1 MKKFVQVIF
10 VFLFVI
16 LVCETAFAQRTA
28 THTLTNFNVN
38 TITNKFSFD
47 IYSIRTGGTSIR
59 VGNTSYYIDFNF
71 NALTN
76 PVISNI
82 NTKFSTESETLDY
95 DLMTVLVVSNKIAV
109 TINFTGN
116 GDGTGELLSTTP
128 TIGERICTIT
138 LDITNQ
144 ASNANITWDLV
155 NSAMQTPLLQALVS
169 TYEGSFNAPLPVEL
183 SSFTSKLMN
192 DKVQLNWSTK
202 TEVNNFGF
210 DIERSTDGISFSKI
224 GFVEGH
230 GNSNSEKN
238 YSYTDAPK
246 SSSKYSYRLKQLD
259 TDGKYEYSKI
269 VEVDYVVKPTEYA
282 LSQNYPNPFN
292 PSTVIKYQLPKD
304 NFVSLKVYNAI
315 GQEVANLVNEV
326 KPTGVYE
333 VNFDA
338 SNLSS
343 GIYYYILRIGS
354 GSSNEFTR
362 TNKMVLLK

>member
-1 MKKFVQVIF
+1 MKKL
-10 VFLFVI
+10 VFIIGLFLI
-16 LVCETAFAQRTA
+16 TLPNFAQVAYECTVTQTVSSPNLHISYFIRSTGSTPFILGSA
-28 THTLTNFNVN
+28 NFRLNVN
-38 TITNKFSFD
+38 TNGLNITSVPAEIAEGLWDNGNDPDNYADQFNGRNATD
-47 IYSIRTGGTSIR
+47 GWVSINIESLFTGDGVQVPTNATLIGTMSI
-59 VGNTSYYIDFNF
+59 
-71 NALTN
+71 
-76 PVISNI
+76 PISNVAE
-82 NTKFSTESETLDY
+82 NSGVNWRTVGLNRTEVLDH
-95 DLMTVLVVSNKIAV
+95 DGNDITVL
-109 TINFTGN
+109 
-116 GDGTGELLSTTP
+116 GTF
-128 TIGERICTIT
+128 
-138 LDITNQ
+138 
-144 ASNANITWDLV
+144 V
-155 NSAMQTPLLQALVS
+155 NPPVQ
-169 TYEGSFNAPLPVEL
+169 PLPVEL
-183 SSFTSKLMN
+183 TSFTSKLMN

-202 TEVNNFGF
+202 TELNNFGF

-238 YSYTDAPK
+238 YSFTDAPK

-269 VEVDYVVKPTEYA
+269 VEVDYQVKPTEYA

-354 GSSNEFTR
+354 GSTNEFTR
-362 TNKMVLLK
+362 TNKMILLK